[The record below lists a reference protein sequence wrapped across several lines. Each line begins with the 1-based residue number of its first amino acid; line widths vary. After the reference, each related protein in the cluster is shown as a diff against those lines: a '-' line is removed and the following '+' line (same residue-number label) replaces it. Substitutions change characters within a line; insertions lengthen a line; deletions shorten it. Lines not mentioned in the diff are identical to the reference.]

1 MLVTNGQQFRSN
13 SRLVRDIPYP
23 VQAKVEYRLKQGRRV
38 VEVGR
43 SQTVSLSASQVVL
56 DSERRLTPGM
66 EIDLILTWPGPLGTL
81 GRLVLHVHG
90 RTLAGTGKRTK
101 VHIDRYGFKTRMEP
115 TTATP
120 SRKITKTVGT
130 AHLPHA
136 TPFAS

>member
-1 MLVTNGQQFRSN
+1 MLVTNGQLRSN
-13 SRLVRDIPYP
+13 SRPARDVPYP
-23 VQAKVEYRLKQGRRV
+23 VQAEVEYRLKQGRRV

-43 SQTVSLSASQVVL
+43 SRTVSLSASQVVL

-81 GRLVLHVHG
+81 GRLVLRVHG
-90 RTLAGTGKRTK
+90 RTLAGAGKRTK
-101 VHIDRYGFKTRMEP
+101 VQIDRYGFKTRPEW
-115 TTATP
+115 TAAAA
-120 SRKITKTVGT
+120 SRKITKSIGT

>member
-1 MLVTNGQQFRSN
+1 MLVTNGQLRS
-13 SRLVRDIPYP
+13 SPRPVRDVPYP
-23 VQAKVEYRLKQGRRV
+23 VQAEVEYRLKQGRRV

-43 SQTVSLSASQVVL
+43 SRTLSLSASQIVL
-56 DSERRLTPGM
+56 DSDRRLTPGM

-81 GRLVLHVHG
+81 GRLVLRVHG

-101 VHIDRYGFKTRMEP
+101 VQIERYGFKTRMEP

-120 SRKITKTVGT
+120 ARKITKTVGT